1 MRLELRFTC
10 VPSQVVRQ
18 VPKVEV
24 QYVEKKVPKPVFEY
38 VERVVEVPQIL
49 YQARPF
55 NAMAF

>member
-1 MRLELRFTC
+1 MRMKKWPE
-10 VPSQVVRQ
+10 VVRQ

-49 YQARPF
+49 YQAV
-55 NAMAF
+55 M